1 MPNPRLPAELLD
13 DIVDLLPDSKTV
25 LRNCCLV
32 SKSWIPRIRNRLFA
46 EISFVTEK
54 DLKLWKKTFPDP
66 STSPA
71 RHTKTIV
78 IANSYILRDADAD
91 GGDWLRGFSHV
102 VHLVMKLHLHN
113 NNFSIPTSAIPLVAF
128 HGFSPAVKS
137 LYLSFTLLPPSHI
150 FDLVLSF
157 PLLEDLS
164 VITFGGPSYN
174 DDGPGGLPTAIQP
187 QSPPMLTGTLVLF
200 LVKGMELV
208 TPRLLSLPGGIH
220 FRKLTWTWFRE
231 EDLPLMMKLVEGCS
245 RTLESLN
252 ITYNLSGTSIRHMC
266 PHQ

>member
-78 IANSYILRDADAD
+78 IANSHILRDTDAD

-113 NNFSIPTSAIPLVAF
+113 NNFSIPISAIPLVAF

-137 LYLSFTLLPPSHI
+137 LYLSFTLLPTSCFHSLSSRTCPSSLSVGRATTTMVPVGYRPPSSLRAHPC
-150 FDLVLSF
+150 LLGPLSF
-157 PLLEDLS
+157 
-164 VITFGGPSYN
+164 F
-174 DDGPGGLPTAIQP
+174 
-187 QSPPMLTGTLVLF
+187 
-200 LVKGMELV
+200 
-208 TPRLLSLPGGIH
+208 
-220 FRKLTWTWFRE
+220 W
-231 EDLPLMMKLVEGCS
+231 
-245 RTLESLN
+245 
-252 ITYNLSGTSIRHMC
+252 
-266 PHQ
+266 